1 MQDAIRTA
9 LSEQLD
15 WLVRLRWVS
24 FAERALAWGCLIGCA
39 LMFTVAA
46 VLGSPLAAALSV
58 GGHVLALLAV
68 LALAPRRLSTA
79 LLGIVLL
86 SLLNF
91 SIASISQ
98 YASLAA
104 IAWIYLAA
112 GLVLAALAL
121 TAWPRLNRRWRG
133 VGEYRERDDYR
144 WLLTKAPLLLRWRMH
159 NVVHELYEEAAESE
173 DPASKL

>member
-1 MQDAIRTA
+1 MQDAIRAA

-58 GGHVLALLAV
+58 DGHVLALLAV

-91 SIASISQ
+91 SLASISQ

-104 IAWIYLAA
+104 IAWTYLAV
-112 GLVLAALAL
+112 GLVLAAFALA
-121 TAWPRLNRRWRG
+121 AWPRLNRRWRG
-133 VGEYRERDDYR
+133 VGEYRARDDYR
-144 WLLTKAPLLLRWRMH
+144 WLLTRAPLLLRWRMY
-159 NVVHELYEEAAESE
+159 NAVHELYDES
-173 DPASKL
+173 AS